1 MRHDYDYH
9 ADCNAGR
16 IELELSLKPF
26 VDTSPEGCRAVARK
40 LFSQWMPLFRRG
52 TSTAVMLWVAD
63 GSEILD
69 YNGCETDDFPWCQ
82 YIGIGNPTVDEDTIQ
97 TPEQWLSLHVRP
109 FPYRGPQEL
118 RKFTYG
124 ELKTVVSAIKEI
136 GLEMT
141 GQCIKVVETFD
152 PGPEFAPSSFKFERH
167 PEISGNSNV
176 ECTTGD
182 ASMTNKVKGWVN
194 AAAVLHGDTHPY
206 ATYPNGIP
214 EGTPFGE
221 FLGRQAR
228 RFCDDLGFD
237 GLWLSNGFG
246 FAFSAWNWQ
255 GQVFDGKRFRTEDIK
270 TTREGI
276 RRFWETF
283 TNAFGDKIIE
293 ARGTNLSTAI
303 DISTH
308 GSPVDTIYSYP
319 FLTPPNSPW
328 AALDYRFGLELVG
341 YLSHIAETTNKG
353 YLFRY
358 YIHDPWWY
366 NSPWFD
372 RYGGNPHDI
381 YLPLSTARLD
391 GHGNVTRPAGLNL
404 LSCDDS
410 FGHMP
415 ERLPLEVI
423 PHLLAGFDGYSDAPG
438 LLTWVYPFRYYCEH
452 GLRDRKPEDIFLDDW
467 YMESAVDAGLPLGT
481 VISDTNLAEIDPD
494 KLRHTILVSRVPDA
508 GTLHESGILKALRAG
523 LRILFYGSTVNA
535 SDKILTLLGI
545 TQTASLPGTDFDIS
559 TTLTEDTFV
568 QGTVSHRLRHVPLVS
583 GGGLIEVARPGT
595 EVIVTVRGDAE
606 TRAYGTYNAAAHVA
620 WIRGSFPHNADVN
633 GQIPKLLDHEKFFPV
648 GVLLRLALQKFG
660 VRISFSAFKPNDKLP
675 LLLFPASRG
684 GYFQTG
690 FSKNTTIHAAIAM
703 PYGAPIP
710 VNSDAMVENGT
721 AYITPKIWGH
731 DELRVFVKQKERS
744 SVTCRWGAPETLLVD
759 HHIVLEGLCDATVTF
774 LAPKGSFVQFG
785 ENMTYHLWKN
795 NKAYTCPEPDM
806 YVVPHC
812 TGLLSIS
819 WQSRE
824 EREELTRLGHTYTP
838 KKDADI

>member
-9 ADCNAGR
+9 PGCDNGR
-16 IELELSLKPF
+16 VELELSLKSF
-26 VDTSPEGCRAVARK
+26 ADTSDEGCRAVARK
-40 LFSQWMPLFRRG
+40 LFRQWMPLIRRG
-52 TSTAVMLWVAD
+52 TSAAVMLWVAD

-69 YNGCETDDFPWCQ
+69 YNGREEDDFPWCQ
-82 YIGIGNPTVDEDTIQ
+82 YIGTGNPTVDERTIHD
-97 TPEQWLSLHVRP
+97 PERWLSLHVRP
-109 FPYRGPQEL
+109 FPYRGPKEL

-124 ELKTVVSAIKEI
+124 ELKRVVTALKEV
-136 GLEMT
+136 GREMT
-141 GQCIKVVETFD
+141 GADIRVVETFD

-167 PEISGNSNV
+167 PEISSGSV
-176 ECTTGD
+176 IECTTGD
-182 ASMTNKVKGWVN
+182 SSMNAKVKGWVN

-206 ATYPNGIP
+206 ATYPDGIP

-255 GQVFDGKRFRTEDIK
+255 GQVFDGKRFRTEDIDA
-270 TTREGI
+270 TRDGI
-276 RRFWETF
+276 RTFWETF
-283 TNAFGDKIIE
+283 THAFGDKIIE

-303 DISTH
+303 DIATH

-341 YLSHIAETTNKG
+341 YLSHIAETTDKG

-391 GHGNVTRPAGLNL
+391 GDGNVTRPAGINL

-410 FGHMP
+410 FGHLP

-423 PHLLAGFDGYSDAPG
+423 PHLNAAFDSYSDAPG
-438 LLTWVYPFRYYCEH
+438 LLTWVYPFRYYCQH
-452 GLRDRKPEDIFLDDW
+452 GLRDRKPGDIFMDDW
-467 YMESAVDAGLPLGT
+467 FMESAVDAGLPLGT
-481 VISDTNLAEIDPD
+481 VISDANLRKIPPE
-494 KLRHTILVSRVPDA
+494 KLRRTVLVSRVPDA
-508 GTLHESGILKALRAG
+508 GTEHEAGILKAVRAG
-523 LRILFYGSTVNA
+523 VRILFYGSTVNA
-535 SDKILTLLGI
+535 SDEMLDLLGL
-545 TQTASLPGTDFDIS
+545 AHAAPLDGTDFTLS
-559 TTLTEDTFV
+559 TTLEEDTFET
-568 QGTVSHRLRHVPLVS
+568 GSVSHTLRHVPLVS
-583 GGGLIEVARPGT
+583 GGGLIEVAKPGA
-595 EVIVTVRGDAE
+595 EVIATAQGNAGE
-606 TRAYGTYNAAAHVA
+606 RAYGTDNSAAHVA

-633 GQIPKLLDHEKFFPV
+633 GQIPKLLDHEQFFPV

-660 VRISFSAFKPNDKLP
+660 IRITFSAFKPNDKLP
-675 LLLFPASRG
+675 LLLYPACRG

-690 FSKNTTIHAAIAM
+690 FSKNTTIRAAISM
-703 PYGAPIP
+703 PWGAPIP
-710 VNSDAMVENGT
+710 VTCDAIVEDST
-721 AYITPKIWGH
+721 AFVTPKVWGH

-744 SVTCRWGAPETLLVD
+744 SITCRWAAPETLLVD
-759 HHIVLEGLCDATVTF
+759 HHIVLEGLTDATVTF
-774 LAPKGSFVQFG
+774 FAPKGDFVQFG
-785 ENMTYHLWKN
+785 ENLTYHLWKN
-795 NKAYTCPEPDM
+795 NKEYACPEPDM

-812 TGLLSIS
+812 NGLLSIS

-824 EREELTRLGHTYTP
+824 EREELTRLGHKFP
-838 KKDADI
+838 PDGEPQA

>member
-1 MRHDYDYH
+1 MMRHDYDYH
-9 ADCNAGR
+9 DGCGAGR
-16 IELELSLKPF
+16 VELELSLKPF
-26 VDTSPEGCRAVARK
+26 VDTSAEGCRKVART
-40 LFSQWMPLFRRG
+40 LFRQWMPLIRRG

-69 YNGCETDDFPWCQ
+69 YNGREEDDFPWCQ
-82 YIGIGNPTVDEDTIQ
+82 YIGTGNPTVDEHTIH

-109 FPYRGPQEL
+109 FPYRGPEEL

-124 ELKTVVSAIKEI
+124 ELKRVVTAIKEV
-136 GLEMT
+136 GREMT
-141 GQCIKVVETFD
+141 GEEIKVIATFD

-167 PEISGNSNV
+167 AEISRGSNV

-182 ASMTNKVKGWVN
+182 SSMNGKVKGWVN
-194 AAAVLHGDTHPY
+194 AAATLHADKHPY
-206 ATYPNGIP
+206 ATYPDGIP

-221 FLGRQAR
+221 FLGRQAG

-255 GQVFDGKRFRTEDIK
+255 GQVFDGKRFRAEDIK
-270 TTREGI
+270 TTRDGI

-283 TNAFGDKIIE
+283 THAFGDRIIE

-303 DISTH
+303 DIATH

-328 AALDYRFGLELVG
+328 AALDSRFGLELVG
-341 YLSHIAETTNKG
+341 YLSHIAETTEKG

-391 GHGNVTRPAGLNL
+391 GKGNVTRPAGLNL

-415 ERLPLEVI
+415 ERLPIEVI
-423 PHLLAGFDGYSDAPG
+423 PHLNAAFDTYSDAPG

-467 YMESAVDAGLPLGT
+467 YMESAVDAGLPLGS
-481 VISDTNLAEIDPD
+481 VISDANLATCTPE
-494 KLRHTILVSRVPDA
+494 KLRRTILVSRVPDA
-508 GTLHESGILKALRAG
+508 GTLHEEGILKTVRAG
-523 LRILFYGSTVNA
+523 LRILFYGSTANA
-535 SDKILTLLGI
+535 SDTLLKLIGV
-545 TQTASLPGTDFDIS
+545 THTASLGGTDFDIS

-568 QGTVSHRLRHVPLVS
+568 SGSVSHTLRHVPLVS

-595 EVIVTVRGDAE
+595 DVTVTVRGNGE
-606 TRAYGTYNAAAHVA
+606 TRTYGTYNKDAGIA

-633 GQIPKLLDHEKFFPV
+633 GQIPKLLDHTKFFPV
-648 GVLLRLALQKFG
+648 GTLMRLSLQKFG
-660 VRISFSAFKPNDKLP
+660 VTLRFFAFHPNDKLP
-675 LLLFPASRG
+675 LLLYPASRG

-690 FSKNTTIHAAIAM
+690 FSKNTTIRAALSTPM
-703 PYGAPIP
+703 GAPIP
-710 VNSDAMVENGT
+710 VTCDAIVEDSV
-721 AYITPKIWGH
+721 AYVTPKVWGH

-744 SVTCRWGAPETLLVD
+744 SITCRLAAPETLLVD
-759 HHIVLEGLCDATVTF
+759 HHIILEGLCDATVTF
-774 LAPKGSFVQFG
+774 LAPKGDCVQFG

-795 NKAYTCPEPDM
+795 NKEYTCPEPDV

-812 TGLLSIS
+812 NGLLSIS
-819 WQSRE
+819 WQSRDA
-824 EREELTRLGHTYTP
+824 REELTRLGHTYPP
-838 KKDADI
+838 KQVD